1 MDGRVFICNR
11 KRHPSDLTCVS
22 MEMHVKHIIAE
33 EMTGKIVAGA
43 IPIFPASS
51 SEHERRFAKSPH

>member
-1 MDGRVFICNR
+1 
-11 KRHPSDLTCVS
+11 